1 VEPHCEKL
9 ANLSANDQLLFQSSG
24 PILKCQICQTSSNSK
39 SLSENSKFNEADLV
53 LENYRFSVHE
63 EFLYSFLYLNWH
75 NKEKRSTFLL
85 LLFTIMVFINPVKDT
100 FLF

>member
-1 VEPHCEKL
+1 VKL

-39 SLSENSKFNEADLV
+39 SSSENYKFNEADLV

-63 EFLYSFLYLNWH
+63 EFLHSFLYLNWH
-75 NKEKRSTFLL
+75 NRRKEAHFYCYFLL
-85 LLFTIMVFINPVKDT
+85 YW
-100 FLF
+100 FLSIL